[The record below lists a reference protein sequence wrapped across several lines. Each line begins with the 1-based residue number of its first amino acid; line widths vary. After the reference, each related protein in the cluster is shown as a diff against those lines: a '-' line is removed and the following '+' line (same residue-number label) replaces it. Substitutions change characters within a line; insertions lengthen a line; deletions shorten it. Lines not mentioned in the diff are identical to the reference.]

1 LSTYFFEEQLFFW
14 NDYFFEEQLLFY

>member
-1 LSTYFFEEQLFFW
+1 LSTYFFEEQLVFW